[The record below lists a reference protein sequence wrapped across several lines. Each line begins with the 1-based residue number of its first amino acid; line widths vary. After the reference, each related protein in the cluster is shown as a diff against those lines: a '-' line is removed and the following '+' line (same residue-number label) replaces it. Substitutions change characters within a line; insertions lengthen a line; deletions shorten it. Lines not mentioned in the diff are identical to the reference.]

1 MEYVYASILGWPHS
15 IGIGSNFES
24 EDTSLQVSQSVSD
37 LTVGPGQGRDRLLH
51 LSHSRRQLL
60 C

>member
-1 MEYVYASILGWPHS
+1 MKYVYISILGWPHT

-24 EDTSLQVSQSVSD
+24 EDASLQLSERVSD

-51 LSHSRRQLL
+51 LSHSRSQLL
-60 C
+60 S